1 MKEHIRY
8 NTFETNSSSVHAI
21 VVLPAKV
28 MDEWK
33 NSPKMFLFI
42 KPEIFPEDKRPEKY
56 KFYDLNEALAVI
68 RQVREVHS
76 LEYFQYDMEEYES
89 YLSELLDNYRCY
101 TFRSWNPPDDF
112 FYGGEDMDY
121 YETDGGELLA
131 IRTLSGYS
139 G

>member
-1 MKEHIRY
+1 
-8 NTFETNSSSVHAI
+8 
-21 VVLPAKV
+21 
-28 MDEWK
+28 
-33 NSPKMFLFI
+33 MFLFI

-101 TFRSWNPPDDF
+101 TFSSWNPPDYF
-112 FYGGEDMDY
+112 FPGDENMDY
-121 YETDGGELLA
+121 YKTDGGELLA